1 MRAKHARNTK
11 AEFCDQVA
19 LVELI
24 HSSEA
29 VMSAETKP
37 KPKNNNRNPSNSRVG
52 EEWEPILL
60 EERMKQDL
68 GAWLTALRAD
78 CLSGELWSFPIPIRQ
93 NSEGPCDLRN
103 PRGQPHHVGEFKN
116 MSCFYF
122 CLEADRIRLG
132 RHTKYVTI
140 SMCSRKKIKYH
151 FLEIYIILDKRG
163 HLFKSNGKINT
174 LCH

>member
-29 VMSAETKP
+29 VMSAKTKP
-37 KPKNNNRNPSNSRVG
+37 KPKTNHRNLSNSWVG

-68 GAWLTALRAD
+68 GAWFTALRAD
-78 CLSGELWSFPIPIRQ
+78 CLSGELRSFPIPIRQ
-93 NSEGPCDLRN
+93 NNEGPCDLRN

-116 MSCFYF
+116 MSCF
-122 CLEADRIRLG
+122 CLLYTSDAADEERL
-132 RHTKYVTI
+132 V
-140 SMCSRKKIKYH
+140 
-151 FLEIYIILDKRG
+151 
-163 HLFKSNGKINT
+163 
-174 LCH
+174 